1 VQTTS
6 QVQETSQTSQF
17 DKLVPDPQVREE
29 LGGVTEMSTWRWDK
43 NPDKAP
49 VGWQPPVK
57 IGNRNFRF
65 RSMVEAVKANLLRAA
80 IEKRGV

>member
-1 VQTTS
+1 MIS
-6 QVQETSQTSQF
+6 HQVQATPQF

-29 LGGVTEMSTWRWDK
+29 LGGIKKITSWRWDK

-49 VGWQPPVK
+49 VGWLPPVK

-65 RSMVEAVKANLLRAA
+65 RSMVETVKANLLRAA
-80 IEKRGV
+80 IEQRGA